1 MLGLGLTGQVVRP
14 INIDGYRQARIR
26 QRLAVELGQFLARM
40 HQAGIRHNDL
50 HPGNL
55 LWSDA
60 GPAFVDF
67 DDCCA
72 GPLIQDLWMLLPGDE
87 EGRQRALAAL
97 IEGYEVFRSFDWA
110 QVALIEP
117 LRALRLIH
125 YGGWLSAR
133 YDDPAFP
140 RAFPFAAQ
148 GRFWEE
154 HLITLEQQVER
165 L

>member
-1 MLGLGLTGQVVRP
+1 MATQTDKPRP
-14 INIDGYRQARIR
+14 I
-26 QRLAVELGQFLARM
+26 
-40 HQAGIRHNDL
+40 
-50 HPGNL
+50 
-55 LWSDA
+55 
-60 GPAFVDF
+60 
-67 DDCCA
+67 
-72 GPLIQDLWMLLPGDE
+72 
-87 EGRQRALAAL
+87 RALDLAASGDL
-97 IEGYEVFRSFDWA
+97 GTQTPVRRKFDQWMKKVNAAKTELTDWDAAQTAFSESF
-110 QVALIEP
+110 VALIEP